1 MDVAEHLHG
10 LGQDEIAVHVD
21 FVEAVGEGL
30 LGVVGVVGHS
40 LEVVVREMY
49 VV

>member
-1 MDVAEHLHG
+1 VDVAEHLHG
-10 LGQDEIAVHVD
+10 LGQDEIAVHID

-30 LGVVGVVGHS
+30 LGVVGVVGHA
-40 LEVVVREMY
+40 LEVVVGVVY